1 MAVTSQEI
9 EMLGCDVEGCE
20 IEAPA
25 VGGKIPTKF
34 HSGTVSPGH
43 LDAEPRPWVAC
54 RETHIAKAVI
64 AVEKRALAEQAP
76 APEAAE
82 TKPEDAEPTRG
93 DGDDDGERR
102 RAEEAELE
110 ALRA

>member
-25 VGGKIPTKF
+25 VGGKIPVKF

-54 RETHIAKAVI
+54 RETHIAKAVT

-76 APEAAE
+76 YVGQSQ
-82 TKPEDAEPTRG
+82 PEDAEPVRG
-93 DGDDDGERR
+93 DEDDDDRSSQ
-102 RAEEAELE
+102 ADEADLE